1 MSAPRIAMLT
11 GSFDPV
17 TAGHVDLIRRSARLF
32 DRVYVAVMQNGEKD
46 SAGGGMFTYSQRLDI
61 LCAACDSLRAEGI
74 ENVFPELCVGL
85 SSEYAARRGITYIVR
100 GVRNASD
107 FDYEYGLA
115 GIMKRFDNRLETIF
129 LPADPTLSCISST
142 YVRELLKYHC
152 PIGDAMPE
160 AAAELA
166 VRFRTKN

>member
-17 TAGHVDLIRRSARLF
+17 TAGHVDLIRRACRMF

-46 SAGGGMFTYSQRLDI
+46 SAGGGMFTYAQRLEI
-61 LCAACDSLRAEGI
+61 LRAACDSLTEEGVD
-74 ENVFPELCVGL
+74 NVVPELCVGL
-85 SSEYAARRGITYIVR
+85 ASAYAAQRGITYIVR

-107 FDYEYGLA
+107 FDYEYGLS
-115 GIMKRFDNRLETIF
+115 GIMKRFDQRLETVF

-160 AAAELA
+160 KAAELA
-166 VRFRTKN
+166 VRLHG